1 MPALQLKVERPV
13 FLQKGEIAKDV
24 LFDLMWLGFG
34 IDLLQIQNNL
44 LDGVLA
50 VAALDNFEAWAI
62 QAEGTFRHEQDEM
75 LVVFAKAAS
84 RSQARAAVI
93 FWRHCLFITIPLYTR
108 MRLVTARLC

>member
-50 VAALDNFEAWAI
+50 VAALHNLEARAV
-62 QAEGTFRHEQDEM
+62 QAQSTFGHEEHAL
-75 LVVFAKAAS
+75 LVVLA
-84 RSQARAAVI
+84 
-93 FWRHCLFITIPLYTR
+93 
-108 MRLVTARLC
+108 